1 MTQVDI
7 RGVIVPDDYQFA
19 YDWFGIAATCPKII
33 RDTIAAANGDDLT
46 VTINSGGG
54 DVTSGQEIYT
64 LLRKYTGNVLIQI
77 QSMAASAA
85 AVISQ
90 ARESEISPVAQL
102 MIHNVST
109 RAEGDYRDMEH
120 AAEVLR
126 SSNEA
131 LANAFTAKTGR
142 PREEI
147 LAMMD
152 RETWLTADRA
162 VEYGFVDRIM
172 QPKAGNGQK
181 PLQLAASLGGL
192 LPEKAIAY
200 AKAHIRDNTAAAKA
214 KAEYEYMILEGNAK

>member
-7 RGVIVPDDYQFA
+7 RGVIVPDDDQWI
-19 YDWFGIAATCPKII
+19 YDWFEMAATSPKII
-33 RDTIAAANGDDLT
+33 RDTISAANGDDLT

-64 LLRKYTGNVLIQI
+64 LLREYPGNVLIQI

-131 LANAFTAKTGR
+131 LANAFTAKTGK

-162 VEYGFVDRIM
+162 VEYGFADRIM
-172 QPKAGNGQK
+172 EPKAGNGQK
-181 PLQLAASLGGL
+181 PLQLASSLGGL

-200 AKAHIRDNTAAAKA
+200 AKAHVRDNTAVARA
-214 KAEYEYMILEGNAK
+214 KAEYEYMIMEGNAK